1 MEDFI
6 FAERTV
12 NPDAVHLRL
21 LRDHD
26 VPATNPF
33 NLAYRFGL
41 QDRKQEARNRPGE
54 RQVNG
59 ALAFDFTLKV
69 KKGRD
74 PKLPL

>member
-1 MEDFI
+1 VWCGGGSQFEFPGETMEDFI

-41 QDRKQEARNRPGE
+41 QDRKQEARNRPG
-54 RQVNG
+54 
-59 ALAFDFTLKV
+59 
-69 KKGRD
+69 
-74 PKLPL
+74 